1 MPVQFDIVEC
11 IFSTHTRILGVL
23 CSIPRM
29 AHCRYSHGQET
40 GGRRQW
46 EGGRGQ
52 EVGGVRKEGGG
63 RRQELPESDT
73 DTVVNGQDEG
83 LVSLAP
89 WEDSQDQ
96 TPLFLSLPPSLSLF
110 LLLSPP

>member
-1 MPVQFDIVEC
+1 MPVQCDIVEC

-29 AHCRYSHGQET
+29 AHCRYSHGQEA

-52 EVGGVRKEGGG
+52 EVGG
-63 RRQELPESDT
+63 RRQGERRAGGQESMA
-73 DTVVNGQDEG
+73 EG
-83 LVSLAP
+83 SKWYGEQEGRDKLGSIQ
-89 WEDSQDQ
+89 E
-96 TPLFLSLPPSLSLF
+96 
-110 LLLSPP
+110 